1 MNTKSKIAIGIVT
14 VVILAGIVF
23 SIFHRL
29 NFLRPQKPPVPGT
42 YITKN
47 QLANV
52 GYNTP
57 EAAFET
63 MMWAMMNGN
72 YDKMT
77 ESFSPEI
84 QAEMK
89 KATDSE
95 RKRFETK
102 AKQDAPSFKG
112 MQILAKKKI
121 ADDQV
126 DLKISMDG
134 IEGHRTISKSEYGI
148 QLMVKIGNE
157 WKATGGFDGCEA
169 GWDNGS
175 QLEPTVQQ

>member
-1 MNTKSKIAIGIVT
+1 MNMKSKAAVGIVAA
-14 VVILAGIVF
+14 VILAGTAF
-23 SIFHRL
+23 FIFHRSSL
-29 NFLRPQKPPVPGT
+29 LRHQKPPAPGS

-72 YDKMT
+72 YDKLT

-89 KATDSE
+89 KATDSD
-95 RKRFETK
+95 RKHFETK
-102 AKQDAPSFKG
+102 AKMDAPLFKG
-112 MQILAKKKI
+112 MQILAKKNI
-121 ADDQV
+121 ADNQV

-148 QLMVKIGNE
+148 QLIVKVGNE
-157 WKATGGFDGCEA
+157 WKVAGGFDGYEA
-169 GWDNGS
+169 SWDNGS
-175 QLEPTVQQ
+175 QLEPTVQ